1 MYAVVQ
7 ALSDEKRHVEAQMRE
22 MEAQLQVLLP
32 PTPGKGAAGV
42 DPAAG
47 GNPAAKEA
55 SDPHGEA
62 YRESIVEAAEAE
74 RDAAI
79 SRMKFEHIEAT
90 NSAKGVAGERYR
102 QLKERLEEELAQMEI
117 DRDEKVKAAQEAES
131 TAKDDLELQ
140 EALNKDVER
149 DLEESRQETAAAQSE
164 MDNLQATIADLHTQL
179 EATVEG
185 QRVSARREEY
195 CKAMAGILAEKAQQV
210 ETSLAT
216 CSAHATVLDELKTMP
231 GGAPPRELPGG
242 QVSCRLPAHLV
253 PRQGTTDGVGLGSW

>member
-1 MYAVVQ
+1 VQ
-7 ALSDEKRHVEAQMRE
+7 ALSDEKRHVEAQMKE
-22 MEAQLQVLLP
+22 MEAQLQLLLP
-32 PTPGKGAAGV
+32 PTPGRGAAGV

-47 GNPAAKEA
+47 GNPAKHV
-55 SDPHGEA
+55 SDAHGDA
-62 YRESIVEAAEAE
+62 YRESIVAAAEAE

-140 EALNKDVER
+140 QALNKDVER
-149 DLEESRQETAAAQSE
+149 ELDESRQETAAARS
-164 MDNLQATIADLHTQL
+164 DIDTLQATIAHLHAQL

-185 QRVSARREEY
+185 QRLSARREQY
-195 CKAMAGILAEKAQQV
+195 CQAMAGILAEKAQQV
-210 ETSLAT
+210 ETSLLT
-216 CSAHATVLDELKTMP
+216 CSAHATVLEELKTMP
-231 GGAPPRELPGG
+231 GGAPLRELPGG
-242 QVSCRLPAHLV
+242 QVRGHLPTHAHLV
-253 PRQGTTDGVGLGSW
+253 VA